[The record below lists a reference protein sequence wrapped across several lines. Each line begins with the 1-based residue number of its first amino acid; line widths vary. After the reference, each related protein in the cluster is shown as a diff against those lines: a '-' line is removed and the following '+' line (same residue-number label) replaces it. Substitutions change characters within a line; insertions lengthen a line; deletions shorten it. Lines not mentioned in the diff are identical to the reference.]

1 MHYTYKLNVNTFN
14 KVKEAQT
21 HYMSLKRVLRNYI
34 KNDQQQQNELPFK
47 EYTVFNSSNNNTTT
61 VTPCCKSNDTSRNV
75 VYDCGGQSN
84 SSVAL
89 LRNYSTKNNINI
101 HNNYNNNILQR
112 KISTIRFNKR
122 KQQQT
127 ASFKLYTNI
136 HHKLKQNISKLINDN
151 QILSTQDERNKF
163 TQKYILNKL
172 SDCNSRNI
180 HSLDKKFNITKSYR
194 NINKSASTPHI
205 VHSYVP
211 LQKTLYNELNMCNTN
226 TKKVHSIMKK
236 KLNDK
241 IISSIGNDNV
251 TLVKEFPNVIKKSLY
266 TKRKKI
272 TICNDDMILSTYNK
286 YIELTS
292 QIQMKS
298 NQTNNTQKNKTFKDK
313 LYRVLLSIIAHF
325 NRMDNSNI
333 SKFYKD
339 TYNINNTLPF
349 IQTEYTQLIRAINV
363 NEYFI
368 VKNILDKHPLLT
380 HAVDDFN
387 QTALHIASKRNRS
400 KIISLLLNKGAN
412 IDAKD
417 ESGRTALH
425 NASMYNM
432 RDNIKILL
440 FEHAN
445 PFIKDNKGN
454 LPLHYAKNEI
464 IKFLLQRTMAL
475 IHVNL
480 QPNIRASMM
489 RIRVGITF
497 YLGLTDEEIHSM
509 LLRY

>member
-1 MHYTYKLNVNTFN
+1 MHYRYQLNANTVN
-14 KVKEAQT
+14 KDKGGQT
-21 HYMSLKRVLRNYI
+21 HYMSLKRVLCNYI
-34 KNDQQQQNELPFK
+34 KNDKQQYNDLQFK
-47 EYTVFNSSNNNTTT
+47 EDNVVNSNNSNSNMSI
-61 VTPCCKSNDTSRNV
+61 VSPCCKSNDNTSRNV
-75 VYDCGGQSN
+75 VYDNGGQCNLSFG
-84 SSVAL
+84 L
-89 LRNYSTKNNINI
+89 LRNYSTKNNINMN
-101 HNNYNNNILQR
+101 NNYNNNILQR

-127 ASFKLYTNI
+127 TSFKIYTNI

-151 QILSTQDERNKF
+151 QMLSIQNERNKF
-163 TQKYILNKL
+163 TQKYVLNKL

-180 HSLDKKFNITKSYR
+180 HSLDKKFNITKSY
-194 NINKSASTPHI
+194 NKSASTPHI

-211 LQKTLYNELNMCNTN
+211 LQKTLYNELNTCNTN
-226 TKKVHSIMKK
+226 TKKIHSFMKK

-251 TLVKEFPNVIKKSLY
+251 MLVKEFPNVIKKSLY
-266 TKRKKI
+266 NKRKKI
-272 TICNDDMILSTYNK
+272 TICNDDLILSTYKK

-298 NQTNNTQKNKTFKDK
+298 NQTNKTQKNKTFKDK

-325 NRMDNSNI
+325 NRIDNSNI
-333 SKFYKD
+333 SKFYNE

-349 IQTEYTQLIRAINV
+349 MQNEYTRLIRAINV

-400 KIISLLLNKGAN
+400 KIISLLLTKGAN

-425 NASMYNM
+425 NASMYNII
-432 RDNIKILL
+432 DNIKILL

-454 LPLHYAKNEI
+454 LPLHYTKHEI
-464 IKFLLQRTMAL
+464 IKFLLQRTTTL

-489 RIRVGITF
+489 RIRVGVTF